1 MTDRGAAEFHI
12 LGKEYRVACQPEQRD
27 ELLAAARYLDQK
39 MREIRERG
47 TVIGTDR
54 IAVMAALNMAYDL
67 LQEQHSSGALSRELG
82 PRITTL
88 RDKVDAVLASGK
100 QLEL

>member
-1 MTDRGAAEFHI
+1 MTDYGGANVHI
-12 LGKEYRVACQPEQRD
+12 LDKEYRVACQPEQRED
-27 ELLAAARYLDQK
+27 LISAAHYLDKK

-47 TVIGTDR
+47 TVIGNDR

-67 LQEQHSSGALSRELG
+67 LQLQHSSHSTVSDLG
-82 PRITTL
+82 TRITRL
-88 RDKVDAVLASGK
+88 RSKVDAVLASGT